1 MKATRAASAV
11 RAFVATAAALLV
23 TGPPAGAAIFERSL
37 YTNHYEFSY
46 DDCGFPVD
54 VAGDV
59 EQRHRIGTG
68 TGPDEG
74 AFFLRNRYSF
84 SETQTNPETGAFVT
98 IEIHGLYNEV
108 KATRISGGV
117 FEFVAI
123 DAGQPFSLYDS
134 DGNLVLRDRGN
145 IRFRVVFDT
154 LGDDEPGGEVVTEL
168 EPTLRGPHPT
178 HDADWCAIIAP
189 LIGS

>member
-1 MKATRAASAV
+1 MKARKTASAV
-11 RAFVATAAALLV
+11 GACVAAAAALLV
-23 TGPPAGAAIFERSL
+23 TVTPASATILERSV

-59 EQRHRIGTG
+59 EQRYRIRTG

-74 AFFLRNRYSF
+74 AFFLRNRYSLT
-84 SETQTNPETGAFVT
+84 ETQTNPETGAFVT
-98 IEIHGLYNEV
+98 IEAHDLYNEV
-108 KATRISGGV
+108 KASRLSGSV
-117 FEFVAI
+117 FEFAAI

-134 DGNLVLRDRGN
+134 NGDLVLRDRGS

-154 LGDDEPGGEVVTEL
+154 LGDDEPGGEVVTEFDPRL
-168 EPTLRGPHPT
+168 NGPHPSF
-178 HDADWCAIIAP
+178 DADWCAIIAP

>member
-1 MKATRAASAV
+1 MKAISAASAV
-11 RAFVATAAALLV
+11 RACIAAAAALLV

-59 EQRHRIGTG
+59 EHRIRIRTG
-68 TGPDEG
+68 TGPAEG
-74 AFFLRNRYSF
+74 AFFQRDRYSF
-84 SETQTNPETGAFVT
+84 TETQTNPETGAFVT
-98 IEIHGLYNEV
+98 IEIHGLFNEV
-108 KATRISGGV
+108 KATRISGSV
-117 FEFVAI
+117 FEFVAV

-134 DGNLVLRDRGN
+134 NGNLVLRDRGS

-154 LGDDEPGGEVVTEL
+154 LGDDKPGGEVVTEL
-168 EPTLRGPHPT
+168 EPTVHGPHPT
-178 HDADWCAIIAP
+178 LGADWCAIIAP

>member
-1 MKATRAASAV
+1 MKAKRTASAV
-11 RAFVATAAALLV
+11 GACVAAAAALLV
-23 TGPPAGAAIFERSL
+23 TGTPASATIYERSV

-46 DDCGFPVD
+46 DCGFAVD

-59 EQRHRIGTG
+59 EQRYRVRTG

-84 SETQTNPETGAFVT
+84 TETHTNPETGAFAT

-108 KATRISGGV
+108 KATRLSGSV
-117 FEFVAI
+117 FEFAAV

-134 DGNLVLRDRGN
+134 NGELVLRDRGS
-145 IRFRVVFDT
+145 IQFRVVFDT
-154 LGDDEPGGEVVTEL
+154 LGDDEPGGEVVTEFDPKL
-168 EPTLRGPHPT
+168 NGPHPSF
-178 HDADWCAIIAP
+178 DADWCAIIAP